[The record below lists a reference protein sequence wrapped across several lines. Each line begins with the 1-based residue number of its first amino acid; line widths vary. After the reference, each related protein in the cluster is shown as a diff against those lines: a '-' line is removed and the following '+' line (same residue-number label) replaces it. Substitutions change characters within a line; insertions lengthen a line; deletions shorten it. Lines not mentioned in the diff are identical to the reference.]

1 VTKGGRKMAKAT
13 LRKIMKRGH
22 EIARKL
28 EGDYRARLSYGLKVA
43 WAEYKEGSKMTDNG
57 APQVVK
63 TTMGQDRK
71 VWLCVVIMDGKTT
84 KTYPTKEQLK
94 KEGCV
99 WATSGMRSS
108 WVLPVEDKEEA
119 KAKYLEYK
127 QRGYEVDIRAT
138 DKTMHMPLKEANA
151 IWGTKFPQELIRE
164 LIRFKY
170 DN

>member
-1 VTKGGRKMAKAT
+1 MAKAT
-13 LRKIMKRGH
+13 LSRIMKRGH

-43 WAEYKEGSKMTDNG
+43 WAEYKEVKGMNENMNG
-57 APQVVK
+57 APQVVQD
-63 TTMGQDRK
+63 TFGRDRK
-71 VWLCVVIMDGKTT
+71 VSLCIEIRDGQT

-94 KEGCV
+94 KEGFK
-99 WATSGMRSS
+99 WTTSGISSS
-108 WVLPVEDKEEA
+108 WTLAVNDKEEA
-119 KAKYLEYK
+119 KSKYLEYK
-127 QRGYEVDIRAT
+127 NRGYTCDIKCT
-138 DKTMHMPLKEANA
+138 DGTMHMPLKEANA

>member
-1 VTKGGRKMAKAT
+1 MAKAT
-13 LRKIMKRGH
+13 LRSIMKRGH

-28 EGDYRARLSYGLKVA
+28 EGDYWARLSYGLKVA
-43 WAEYKEGSKMTDNG
+43 WAEYKEGSKMTDIG

-71 VWLCVVIMDGKTT
+71 VWLCIEIRDGQTKTFTT
-84 KTYPTKEQLK
+84 KEKLK
-94 KEGCV
+94 KEGCK
-99 WATSGMRSS
+99 WTTSGISSS
-108 WVLPVEDKEEA
+108 WTLAVNDKEEA
-119 KAKYLEYK
+119 KSKYLEYK
-127 QRGYEVDIRAT
+127 NRGYTCDIKCT
-138 DKTMHMPLKEANA
+138 DGTMHMPLKEANA

>member
-1 VTKGGRKMAKAT
+1 MAKAT
-13 LRKIMKRGH
+13 LRKIMKRAH

-28 EGDYRARLSYGLKVA
+28 EGDYWARLSYGLKVA
-43 WAEYKEGSKMTDNG
+43 WAEYKEYKKEVNG
-57 APQVVK
+57 MNEIMNGTPQIVK
-63 TTMGQDRK
+63 DTFGKDRK

-108 WVLPVEDKEEA
+108 WVLPVEDKEEV